1 MTTPPDAPALPDDAF
16 DWPAFGLQDD
26 VRPAM
31 ASALARGEPC
41 ALATLYAVEGGAPR
55 GVGAQMLYAGG
66 ALSGFLSGGCVEA
79 DVALHAQGVLAE
91 GRPRRLVYGEGGPP
105 DVRLACG
112 SRIEVL
118 VEAIAPDDP
127 AARALVEL
135 AAARRPALWL
145 TDGEARASFE
155 PGSSPEGLP
164 APLRPLAE
172 ARGFCGARREPFAVF
187 RRHAPPLR
195 LVVVGSDPIAL
206 AVLKFAAVMGV
217 EAVLVRPK
225 GPEQAPETPLSAYLR
240 ADGGAALQSLR
251 PDPWT
256 AIALLSHDAEL
267 EHETLKAALAGDA
280 GYIGALGSRRRI
292 PERNARLRAA
302 GLGEDDLARI
312 RAPIG
317 LPIGGKSPWEIAVSV
332 LAEIVANMADEAGR
346 RA

>member
-1 MTTPPDAPALPDDAF
+1 MTAPPDALPDDAF

-31 ASALARGEPC
+31 ARALAQGRPL

-55 GVGAQMLYAGG
+55 GVGAQMLYAAG

-79 DVALHAQGVLAE
+79 DVALHAQAALGD

-112 SRIEVL
+112 SHIEVL
-118 VEAIAPDDP
+118 VEPIAPDDP

-135 AAARRPALWL
+135 AEARRPALWL
-145 TDGEARASFE
+145 SDGEARACFE
-155 PGSSPEGLP
+155 PGSSPELLP
-164 APLRPLAE
+164 AALRPLVE
-172 ARGFCGARREPFAVF
+172 ARGLCGASREPFAVF

-195 LVVVGSDPIAL
+195 LVVVGADPIAL

-217 EAVLVRPK
+217 EAALVRPK
-225 GPEQAPETPLSAYLR
+225 GPEQAPETPVSAYLR
-240 ADGGAALQSLR
+240 GDGGEALEALR
-251 PDPWT
+251 PDRWT
-256 AIALLSHDAEL
+256 AVALLSHDAEL
-267 EHETLKAALAGDA
+267 EHETLKSALASDA

-292 PERNARLRAA
+292 PERNQRLREA
-302 GLGEDDLARI
+302 GVGEDALARI
-312 RAPIG
+312 HAPIG

-332 LAEIVANMADEAGR
+332 LAEIVAEMADERGAT
-346 RA
+346 A